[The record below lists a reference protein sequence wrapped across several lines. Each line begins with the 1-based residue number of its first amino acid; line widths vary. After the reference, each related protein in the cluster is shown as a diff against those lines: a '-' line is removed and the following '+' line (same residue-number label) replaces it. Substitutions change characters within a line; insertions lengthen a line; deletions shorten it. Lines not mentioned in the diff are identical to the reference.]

1 MPMNLFDILGP
12 VMVGPSSSHTAGAVR
27 IGRMARRLLGEGT
40 PTMAKITLSG
50 SFAATGHG
58 HGTDRALIAGLLG
71 MQPDDERI
79 PDSFAAAREKGM
91 GYSFSRA
98 NLTGEHPNTARIELE
113 GKRGGR
119 LSMIASSLGGG
130 RICVA
135 EMNGLRVSFSGDLP
149 TLIVQNRDQPGHVRD
164 VSDILAR
171 AGVNIA
177 TLHLYRDY
185 PGGSAVMIIETDK
198 EVPQDGIDYLNRI
211 DGIHNVI
218 FVSVK
223 KAR

>member
-1 MPMNLFDILGP
+1 MNLFDILGP

-40 PTMAKITLSG
+40 PRLAKITLSG
-50 SFAATGHG
+50 SFAATGQG

-79 PDSFAAAREKGM
+79 PVSFAVAQHEGM
-91 GYSFSRA
+91 GYGFSHM
-98 NLTGEHPNTARIELE
+98 NLPGEHPNTAKIELE
-113 GKRGGR
+113 SETGKT

-130 RICVA
+130 RIMVV

-177 TLHLYRDY
+177 TLHLYRDF
-185 PGGSAVMIIETDK
+185 PGGNAVMIIETDK
-198 EVPQDGIDYLNRI
+198 IVPPESLDTLCAIRGIN
-211 DGIHNVI
+211 GVT
-218 FVSVK
+218 FVGTEK
-223 KAR
+223 EA